1 MDKLKHFIDNIV
13 TITYNETRKEYL
25 HYPFTLMA
33 TNEHGTE
40 LNSLIGL
47 NSQQCYSRFH
57 DYVLKGYKEIMLAM
71 SFPPGFDID
80 KDFIAVFGYTG
91 DAVQCKAITYDNI
104 TGIRLNEYEIKDK
117 SALRL
122 IFFNFFSEY
131 RKKIVRHTAM
141 QN

>member
-13 TITYNETRKEYL
+13 TITYNEIRKEYL

-80 KDFIAVFGYTG
+80 KDFIAVFAYTG
-91 DAVQCKAITYDNI
+91 NAMQCKAITYDNI
-104 TGIRLNEYEIKDK
+104 TGIRLNDYDLKDK
-117 SALRL
+117 DALKI
-122 IFFNFFSEY
+122 IFFNFSCEY
-131 RKKIVRHTAM
+131 RKRKVQYTAM